1 MKQFPFDQNIHLEN
15 ERVLLRPLESSD
27 HPLLLPFSE
36 NEPELWEFAL
46 VPARN
51 AEELTFYIEH
61 ALQGRKDRSAYPF
74 LIIDKKEGK
83 VAGSTRFYAINE
95 KESYISIG
103 FTWIGKAFQGT
114 GLNRSM
120 KSLML
125 DYTFNVLK
133 TERLEFRADAQNKKS
148 IGAIESIG
156 AKLEGILR
164 SNCYKPDG
172 GRRDSAVLSILR
184 KEFTQLKD

>member
-1 MKQFPFDQNIHLEN
+1 MKQFPFDQNIQLEN

-27 HPLLLPFSE
+27 HPLLLTFSE

-46 VPARN
+46 VTARN
-51 AEELTFYIEH
+51 TEELTFYIDH

-74 LIIDKKEGK
+74 LIIDKRVGK

-95 KESYISIG
+95 KESCISIG

-120 KSLML
+120 KTLML

-133 TERLEFRADAQNKKS
+133 MERLEFRADAQNKKS

-156 AKLEGILR
+156 ARLEGVLR
-164 SNCYKPDG
+164 SNCYKPNG
-172 GRRDSAVLSILR
+172 GRRDSAVLSILQEEYKR
-184 KEFTQLKD
+184 IID